1 MSVVKEGWEQGVA
14 EVLLM
19 VDQLIRKVSGG
30 LSSWSSNVLGAWE
43 KQRKMLRR
51 ELELCRR
58 GPLSSEGVAK
68 EAITRFKLEQIEEQ
82 IDIYWKQRSHT
93 KWLEKGDRKTK
104 FFHAACSKRKR
115 RNRIGRLQDG
125 VGGWVEGEVEKRD
138 FITNFFLQL
147 FQSNVQGDVHRLLQ
161 SIEPCV
167 MPIMNDDPMAE
178 FTEEEIKV
186 ALDSI
191 GDMKAPGPDGMPAIF
206 YKHF

>member
-58 GPLSSEGVAK
+58 RPLSNEGVAK

-125 VGGWVEGEVEKRD
+125 VGGWVEGEVEKQD
-138 FITNFFLQL
+138 FITNYFLQL
-147 FQSNVQGDVHRLLQ
+147 FTSNVNGG
-161 SIEPCV
+161 
-167 MPIMNDDPMAE
+167 A
-178 FTEEEIKV
+178 
-186 ALDSI
+186 
-191 GDMKAPGPDGMPAIF
+191 
-206 YKHF
+206 